1 MTRTE
6 GTQDPDQIQA
16 GVAFVAASVLAQ
28 VGCLTILLI
37 GLAIGAGLWLDA
49 QFDTKPVITL
59 ILVLATVPLTF
70 YFVIR
75 LVLRGTSKLQRNS
88 NLKTNQVEIEEE
100 QGGENP

>member
-6 GTQDPDQIQA
+6 GKQDPEQLQA

-28 VGCLTILLI
+28 VGCLTLVLI
-37 GLAIGAGLWLDA
+37 GIAIGAGLWLDA
-49 QFDTKPVITL
+49 QFDTKPLITV

-70 YFVIR
+70 YLVIR
-75 LVLRGTSKLQRNS
+75 LVLRGTSNLQRKAQF
-88 NLKTNQVEIEEE
+88 KTNQVEIEEE

>member
-6 GTQDPDQIQA
+6 EKQDSDQRQA
-16 GVAFVAASVLAQ
+16 NVAFIVASVMAQ
-28 VGCLTILLI
+28 VGCLTLLLVGIAI
-37 GLAIGAGLWLDA
+37 GLGRWLDA

-70 YFVIR
+70 YLVIR
-75 LVLRGTSKLQRNS
+75 LVLRGTSKLQRKS

>member
-28 VGCLTILLI
+28 VGCLTLLLI
-37 GLAIGAGLWLDA
+37 GIAIGAGLWLDA
-49 QFDTKPVITL
+49 QFDSRPIITV
-59 ILVLATVPLTF
+59 ILVLASVPLTF
-70 YFVIR
+70 YLVIR
-75 LVLRGTSKLQRNS
+75 LVLRGTSNLQRKS
-88 NLKTNQVEIEEE
+88 NLKTNQVVIEEE